1 MTDYACLVVPMP
13 PSTNKLYGTNFATRQ
28 RFNSK
33 QYEAWI
39 WEAGLALN
47 QQHPPAIKGNYTMTL
62 SFGPRKGDVG
72 NREKAVSDL
81 LVKHRIIED
90 DSLADRIVLQW
101 DANVVG
107 CQIEIE
113 AVETVRTKVSAAGMT
128 S

>member
-1 MTDYACLVVPMP
+1 MTYTCLLIPMP
-13 PSTNKLYGTNFATRQ
+13 PSANHIWRSTGKGVYRSA
-28 RFNSK
+28 
-33 QYEAWI
+33 QYIEWLT
-39 WEAGLALN
+39 EAGYALK
-47 QQHPPAIKGNYTMTL
+47 QQQVPSIAGHYKLKL
-62 SFGPRKGDVG
+62 SFGPRRGDLG

-81 LVKHRIIED
+81 LEAHGIIEND
-90 DSLADRIVLQW
+90 GLADEIHLYW